1 MLNIG
6 QFFKK
11 IQDKYNQ
18 EILLRSTIKE
28 AIRSQSGVDV
38 PLESVNYKNG
48 LVTLAGLTQTARS
61 QVFIKKQAIIEQIN
75 SRQNTKTVTDIR

>member
-1 MLNIG
+1 MLNIS

-11 IQDKYNQ
+11 IQGKYNQ

-28 AIRSQSGVDV
+28 VIRSQSGVDV
-38 PLESVNYKNG
+38 PLESINYKNG